1 MRRSV
6 IKEFDQLGES
16 LSNQSAQFAYRMK
29 NLCVMAEEV
38 ALLPVEILI
47 EGEFQKLE
55 SCATIGKKDDYSFMV
70 FPNYEEDLETMGKGI
85 FRAHPEFRQKIES
98 MQVDSVD
105 ENGKNKPMDV
115 RYILLT
121 MPEVDDDRYD
131 VLKDGVKACYE
142 ECKARMEVLNRRADA
157 KFAELTIGDT
167 DEDVEK
173 LKAAREKLNDQ
184 WYGHRDKLYNE
195 KLQEI
200 EEAHNKW
207 LAERDEKER
216 KRMEDEATH
225 NDDVA
230 LSMRMTPEE
239 D

>member
-1 MRRSV
+1 M
-6 IKEFDQLGES
+6 
-16 LSNQSAQFAYRMK
+16 SNKSYFGG
-29 NLCVMAEEV
+29 
-38 ALLPVEILI
+38 ALAGLKTLLTGMDI
-47 EGEFQKLE
+47 
-55 SCATIGKKDDYSFMV
+55 
-70 FPNYEEDLETMGKGI
+70 TMGEYMTRKVTEQY
-85 FRAHPEFRQKIES
+85 PENRKTQHIAERHRGTLV
-98 MQVDSVD
+98 MVLD

-142 ECKARMEVLNRRADA
+142 ECKARMEVLNRKADA

>member
-1 MRRSV
+1 MRRSI

-29 NLCVMAEEV
+29 NLCVKAEEV

-85 FRAHPEFRQKIES
+85 FRVHPEFKQKIGS

-105 ENGKNKPMDV
+105 EAGKNKSMDV
-115 RYILLT
+115 HYILLT

-131 VLKDGVKACYE
+131 VLKDGVKVCYE
-142 ECKARMEVLNRRADA
+142 ECKARMEVLNRKADA

-167 DEDVEK
+167 DEDVKK
-173 LKAAREKLNDQ
+173 LKAAREKLNEQ

-207 LAERDEKER
+207 LAERGEEER
-216 KRMEDEATH
+216 KRMEDDASH
-225 NDDVA
+225 NDNVA
-230 LSMRMTPEE
+230 LSMRMTHEE